1 MSACTQKT
9 QKTPNLRCWF
19 LKRRLTNT
27 PRRHRLADGQLLS
40 LYPPSPKFISFGATS
55 VSLCCSLSPASS
67 NTPLRPSVCHPSISL
82 VVNIMFIRIFCEH
95 LNVLYVFDPTCIV
108 LKSGW
113 SSTACLVVSPPSL
126 SHSIP
131 PTPPPSRLP
140 DLITLPPL
148 TKFQRVWRRLCEAL
162 LSSSFLAPQ
171 KHPYLLSRSCLN
183 VRDIKVVLP

>member
-1 MSACTQKT
+1 MLVSQTT
-9 QKTPNLRCWF
+9 TDEHPPTPPPCRWPALISLPTLAKVHLVW
-19 LKRRLTNT
+19 RRLCE
-27 PRRHRLADGQLLS
+27 
-40 LYPPSPKFISFGATS
+40 
-55 VSLCCSLSPASS
+55 LCCSLSPASS

-95 LNVLYVFDPTCIV
+95 LNVLYVFYPTCIV

-131 PTPPPSRLP
+131 PPPPPSRLP

>member
-1 MSACTQKT
+1 MCVFACT
-9 QKTPNLRCWF
+9 QKTPNLRSCF
-19 LKRRLTNT
+19 LKRRQTNT
-27 PRRHRLADGQLLS
+27 PRRHRPDDGQLS
-40 LYPPSPKFISFGATS
+40 SIYPPSLSFSSFGAAS
-55 VSLCCSLSPASS
+55 VMLCCSSPPASS